1 MAPTRPVSRL
11 ELLKGSPMFSSL
23 SDEQLALLADRLMP
37 ARFRRNEI
45 IFLKHDPGDALYVIC
60 SGRIK
65 ISVPNPDGKDLI
77 INIYG
82 PGEVFGEM
90 SLFDGLARSAAATA
104 LEQVEALRLSREAFE
119 EVLAS
124 VHGLALSIIRM
135 LSRRLRYST
144 EQTEMIGLFGAYDR
158 VALKLLQLAPATPEG
173 ATRRYEVNLSQ
184 QELAAMLGLTRE
196 WLNKV
201 LKTFADEGVIALT
214 WGKVTVLDA
223 DALKRW
229 GDLGAKV

>member
-1 MAPTRPVSRL
+1 MARTSLAGRL
-11 ELLKGSPMFSSL
+11 ELLKSSPLFGYL
-23 SDEQLALLADRLMP
+23 SDEQIALLASRLQP
-37 ARFRRNEI
+37 AEFRRNEV
-45 IFLKHDPGDALYVIC
+45 IFLKNDPGDSLYVIC
-60 SGRIK
+60 SGRVK

-82 PGEVFGEM
+82 AGDVFGEM
-90 SLFDGLARSAAATA
+90 SLFDGLPRSAAATA
-104 LEQVEALRLSREAFE
+104 LEQVEALRLSRQSFE

-124 VHGLALSIIRM
+124 VHGLALSIIRL

-144 EQTEMIGLFGAYDR
+144 EQTEMLGLFGAYDR
-158 VALKLLQLAPATPEG
+158 VALKLLQLAPG
-173 ATRRYEVNLSQ
+173 AARRYEVNLSQ

-214 WGKVTVLDA
+214 WGKVTVLDS

-229 GDLGAKV
+229 GDMGAKV